1 MTPDLWLVL
10 ILLVVAVSVAAHNRR
25 LNDTEPVVSD
35 APSEA
40 PAVPR
45 R

>member
-10 ILLVVAVSVAAHNRR
+10 VLLAIAVSVAAHNRR
-25 LNDTEPVVSD
+25 LGDTEPIISD

-40 PAVPR
+40 PTVPR
-45 R
+45 Q